1 MMPAKNSDGD
11 DDGYIVDGRDPEGEE
26 GKPQTSDQND
36 DQMDFDP
43 EDTLLW
49 WRGAPYKKAQAEVD
63 AETLMATAEAGVTQ
77 ESSSIVEGTWRR
89 LFEIDLRAD
98 MSESSS
104 KQLEQEAKGISEDI
118 GELAGLDEVLC
129 EDSFGMGTSFNNKQ
143 FGASVPAVGL
153 PDEWIKE
160 LSFFKESS
168 SFQEESTAVLKGGKK
183 NEQAEFEKLLRE
195 VEIELDAV
203 SPRRSKAAEVDTV
216 PEVVANAVA
225 DEAPSTEA
233 TTTSEDA
240 APEPAEVE

>member
-1 MMPAKNSDGD
+1 MG
-11 DDGYIVDGRDPEGEE
+11 
-26 GKPQTSDQND
+26 
-36 DQMDFDP
+36 
-43 EDTLLW
+43 
-49 WRGAPYKKAQAEVD
+49 
-63 AETLMATAEAGVTQ
+63 
-77 ESSSIVEGTWRR
+77 
-89 LFEIDLRAD
+89 D

-104 KQLEQEAKGISEDI
+104 KQLEQEAKGLSEEI

-129 EDSFGMGTSFNNKQ
+129 EDAFGMGTSFNNKQ
-143 FGASVPAVGL
+143 FGASVPVEGL

-168 SFQEESTAVLKGGKK
+168 SFQEESAAILKGGKK

-203 SPRRSKAAEVDTV
+203 SPRRSKTVEDSV

-233 TTTSEDA
+233 TSAPEDT
-240 APEPAEVE
+240 APEPA

>member
-1 MMPAKNSDGD
+1 MITRFKW
-11 DDGYIVDGRDPEGEE
+11 
-26 GKPQTSDQND
+26 
-36 DQMDFDP
+36 F
-43 EDTLLW
+43 
-49 WRGAPYKKAQAEVD
+49 
-63 AETLMATAEAGVTQ
+63 
-77 ESSSIVEGTWRR
+77 
-89 LFEIDLRAD
+89 F
-98 MSESSS
+98 
-104 KQLEQEAKGISEDI
+104 
-118 GELAGLDEVLC
+118 
-129 EDSFGMGTSFNNKQ
+129 
-143 FGASVPAVGL
+143 
-153 PDEWIKE
+153 KE